1 MAIQNA
7 SDLLVYI
14 KTDVALKQITRIKT
28 LTTAP
33 FSVFETGKKGVKISN
48 ITKADGTVIDDA
60 AKNITL
66 NTGSSLIAG
75 VSQELVAAYNY
86 TDMSGSDQ
94 TDGDYTYR
102 DFRNGGTGLVPT
114 LEILSGSGTL
124 KENGVIIEIISP
136 GSSDILDPVAFST
149 SASFSTNTDLI
160 DVTTKDSE
168 GCSESVSGLKSFE
181 LSTELL
187 QNLNP
192 DHPIDGTDFFTIL
205 EKRRTY
211 NVSFS
216 DRIRNILTNNTVAAG
231 QDGFVL
237 SSVTE
242 QTGVGD
248 PFGGGTASFITA
260 TTTSNS
266 RLQCNLSASRLEDKK
281 LTWSFYVKAGATSTA
296 TIQITNV
303 DRESYTPRIIS
314 GTGSLQTLGSE
325 YYKIVGLSS
334 SYTRIALEFKNTI
347 DVDSG
352 QNAVE
357 FRIYPGVYNSQTTSN
372 SIYTSSW
379 QFEQN
384 QSVTDYQDPTKVSR
398 WQGDAF
404 VTSID
409 FDAGVED
416 NFTCSATFTGTA
428 TNTYNT

>member
-14 KTDVALKQITRIKT
+14 KTGIALKQITRIKA

-33 FSVFETGKKGVKISN
+33 FSVFETGKKGLEISN
-48 ITKADGTVIDDA
+48 ITKADGTVIDNA

-66 NTGSSLIAG
+66 NTGSSIIAG
-75 VSQELVAAYNY
+75 VGAELVAAYNY
-86 TDMSGSDQ
+86 TDISGTDK

-102 DFRNGGTGLVPT
+102 DYRNGGTGLVST
-114 LEILSGSGTL
+114 LEILSGTGTL
-124 KENGVIIEIISP
+124 KENGVIIEIVTP
-136 GSSDILDPVAFST
+136 GSSNIFDPVAFST

-192 DHPIDGTDFFTIL
+192 DHPIDGTDFFQKL

-211 NVSFS
+211 NISFS
-216 DRIRNILTNNTVAAG
+216 DRIRNILTNNTVASG

-260 TTTSNS
+260 SSTSNS

-281 LTWSFYVKAGATSTA
+281 LTWSFYVKAGSSNTA

-303 DRESYTPRIIS
+303 NRDTYTPRVIS

-334 SYTRIALEFKNTI
+334 GYTRIALEFKNTI

-352 QNAVE
+352 QDAVE
-357 FRIYPGVYNSQTTSN
+357 FRIYPGTYNSQTTST

-384 QSVTDYQDPTKVSR
+384 QSATDYQDPTTVTR
-398 WQGDAF
+398 WQGEAF

-428 TNTYNT
+428 TSTLYT

>member
-14 KTDVALKQITRIKT
+14 KTDTAIKQITRIKA

-33 FSVFETGKKGVKISN
+33 FSVFETGKKGLEISN
-48 ITKADGTVIDDA
+48 ITKADGTVIDNA

-75 VSQELVAAYNY
+75 VGQELVSAYNY
-86 TDMSGSDQ
+86 TDMSGLDK

-102 DFRNGGTGLVPT
+102 DYRNGGTGLVPT
-114 LEILSGSGTL
+114 LEILSGTGTL
-124 KENGVIIEIISP
+124 KENGVVIEIITP

-192 DHPIDGTDFFTIL
+192 DHPIDGTDFFQKL
-205 EKRRTY
+205 KKRRTY
-211 NVSFS
+211 NISFS
-216 DRIRNILTNNTVAAG
+216 DRIRNIILTNLVKSGEDNFVESGLTQTLG
-231 QDGFVL
+231 Q
-237 SSVTE
+237 S
-242 QTGVGD
+242 D
-248 PFGGGTASFITA
+248 PFGGTTA
-260 TTTSNS
+260 TRYTTGASTNS
-266 RLQCNLSASRLEDKK
+266 KYIRYALDLARVEDKK
-281 LTWSFYVKAGATSTA
+281 LTLSFYVKGYASTTKA
-296 TIQITNV
+296 SIFCNIPLLSVTKLSGDGTYSNGL
-303 DRESYTPRIIS
+303 IS
-314 GTGSLQTLGSE
+314 GLNTG
-325 YYKIVGLSS
+325 VSS
-334 SYTRIALEFKNTI
+334 NPANWTRMEVTFDTSDMSSAASFYL
-347 DVDSG
+347 
-352 QNAVE
+352 
-357 FRIYPGVYNSQTTSN
+357 YPGISSAQDSDA
-372 SIYTSSW
+372 IETSSW
-379 QFEQN
+379 QFELKGAAT
-384 QSVTDYQDPTKVSR
+384 SYQDPTTITR
-398 WQGDAF
+398 WQGEAL

-428 TNTYNT
+428 TNTLYT

>member
-14 KTDVALKQITRIKT
+14 KTGIAIKQTTRIKV

-33 FSVFETGKKGVKISN
+33 FSSTGSVKINNVTS
-48 ITKADGTVIDDA
+48 ASGEVSDDVS
-60 AKNITL
+60 TGSTST
-66 NTGSSLIAG
+66 NTGAALVGIIGTKLGESSNG
-75 VSQELVAAYNY
+75 YNVG
-86 TDMSGSDQ
+86 TADTQ
-94 TDGDYTYR
+94 GDYTYI
-102 DFRNGGTGLVPT
+102 DVINGATGIVPT
-114 LEILSGSGTL
+114 LEVINGTGVL
-124 KENGVIIEIISP
+124 KQNAVIIEIITP
-136 GSSDILDPVAFST
+136 GSSNIFDPVAFST

-181 LSTELL
+181 ISTELL

-281 LTWSFYVKAGATSTA
+281 LTWSFYVKAGATNTA